1 MFYVMYDI
9 SYTKFKRH
17 IIWVHVNF
25 SLNLLQK
32 ILAKKAKIPIRFTQ
46 LTIIVFSLF
55 SITMHRM
62 WFCNKKLVKY
72 LQSIANYQLPV
83 TKHFISFDPLDLDT
97 KHVTKMPLQYK
108 AKLRPLKGPVIT
120 LSYTWHTS
128 KLN

>member
-46 LTIIVFSLF
+46 LTIMVFSLF

-62 WFCNKKLVKY
+62 WFCNKKKTCQISTIY
-72 LQSIANYQLPV
+72 CKLPV
-83 TKHFISFDPLDLDT
+83 TMHSISFDPLDWDT
-97 KHVTKMPLQYK
+97 KHVKKMPLQYK
-108 AKLRPLKGPVIT
+108 AKLRPFKGPVIT

>member
-46 LTIIVFSLF
+46 LTIMVFSLF

-62 WFCNKKLVKY
+62 
-72 LQSIANYQLPV
+72 
-83 TKHFISFDPLDLDT
+83 
-97 KHVTKMPLQYK
+97 
-108 AKLRPLKGPVIT
+108 
-120 LSYTWHTS
+120 
-128 KLN
+128 